1 MAAVDPNVSTRP
13 TGAPLLDRLLSSTS
27 PTENASTSPT
37 ENAST
42 SPTEADILNR
52 LHSLPDTALF
62 TPTETSIYIN
72 VARDLLRAW
81 RWRGCG
87 PAYVGHGHLIR
98 YRKAALD
105 RFIGDERPEAA

>member
-1 MAAVDPNVSTRP
+1 MAAVDPNASTRP
-13 TGAPLLDRLLSSTS
+13 TGAPLLDRLLS
-27 PTENASTSPT
+27 STSPT